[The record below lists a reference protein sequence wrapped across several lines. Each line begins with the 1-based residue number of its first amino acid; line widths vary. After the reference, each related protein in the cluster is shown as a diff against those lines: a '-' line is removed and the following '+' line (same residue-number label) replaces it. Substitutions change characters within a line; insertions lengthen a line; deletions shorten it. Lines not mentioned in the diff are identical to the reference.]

1 MRQRRYIC
9 YASYIV
15 ITALF
20 MVKPLSAGTKSYDL
34 EQLLFNPHPFG
45 KTLNRDTSKVVGQ
58 IRQGQRVTKLKSLVN
73 EKPIGRALNPANKM
87 QSAQTGPSYLPNNNP
102 GYLSLG
108 LGYFDIND
116 NKSTIELRLEK
127 RLERS
132 FLVFQPFVGL
142 MSTGDKA
149 FYGYGGISLD
159 WVYGDFI
166 ITPSFAAGL
175 YADGDGKDLG
185 HAVEFRSALE
195 LSYEFK
201 NHHRLG
207 LMFYHLSNA
216 SLSNNNPGT
225 EVLSLGYSIP
235 FSY

>member
-1 MRQRRYIC
+1 MRQKRYIC
-9 YASYIV
+9 YASYLV

-34 EQLLFNPHPFG
+34 EQLLFKPHPFG
-45 KTLNRDTSKVVGQ
+45 ETLNRNTTKAVGKN
-58 IRQGQRVTKLKSLVN
+58 RQSHRGTKLKALVN
-73 EKPIGRALNPANKM
+73 EKPMGRALIPAKKILP
-87 QSAQTGPSYLPNNNP
+87 AQIGPS
-102 GYLSLG
+102 YLSLG

-132 FLVFQPFVGL
+132 FYIFQPFVGL